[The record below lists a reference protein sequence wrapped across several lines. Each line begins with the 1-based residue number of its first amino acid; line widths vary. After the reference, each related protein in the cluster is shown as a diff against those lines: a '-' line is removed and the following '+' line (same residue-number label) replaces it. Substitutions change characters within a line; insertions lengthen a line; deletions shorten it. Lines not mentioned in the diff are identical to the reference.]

1 MILYLLTWKEKTDV
15 EKLDCSDCSDNAT
28 NSVDFE
34 TQMKR
39 KTKTRTDCERLYSTG
54 NLHAHSQDGLRG

>member
-15 EKLDCSDCSDNAT
+15 EKLDCSDNAT
-28 NSVDFE
+28 NCVDFE

-39 KTKTRTDCERLYSTG
+39 KTRADCRRLYSTG